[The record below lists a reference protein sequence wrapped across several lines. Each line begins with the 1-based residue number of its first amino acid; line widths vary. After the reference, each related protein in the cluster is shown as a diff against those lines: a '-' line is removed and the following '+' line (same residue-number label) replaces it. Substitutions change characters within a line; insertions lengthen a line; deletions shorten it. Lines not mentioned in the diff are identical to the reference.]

1 MQQASNQNAEVAKLK
16 EQINQMNVASQLKDI
31 EVDKLKK
38 LLDEKTEG
46 LNDVTMESSQ
56 VCPKCNSKLV
66 KESFKGGRNL
76 SEVSINHENYVLIL
90 GPVYMRW
97 NSL

>member
-16 EQINQMNVASQLKDI
+16 EQINEMNVAGQLKDI
-31 EVDKLKK
+31 ENDKLKN
-38 LLDEKTEG
+38 LLDEKTKD

-76 SEVSINHENYVLIL
+76 TEVSFNREKYVLIL
-90 GPVYMRW
+90 GPVYMR
-97 NSL
+97 